1 MAGKYLGK
9 GDEQAIGETA
19 GEHPRE
25 VQAADADLTFVTID
39 IVIDARI
46 DKLP

>member
-1 MAGKYLGK
+1 MARKHLGK
-9 GDEQAIGETA
+9 GDEQAIGDMA

-25 VQAADADLTFVTID
+25 VQAADTDLTFVATD
-39 IVIDARI
+39 IAIEAGI